1 MYSRAP
7 LLGVVLVLVSLSP
20 TLASAGIERGD
31 LRISAGLAAVS
42 YKDTDIESED
52 FKSTTVEIASGA
64 LFQFGKITANSVE
77 LGLKLG
83 LFFENIERPAGHVD
97 ATRILTLPYV
107 ALNTPFGKSDSK
119 FFSPSIASGY
129 SGTFSEVVDIHS
141 VLLELGAEAKF
152 FMAKD
157 ASVDLGLFFTYESGT
172 ADAGGFRN
180 DLDVEGFTIGPR
192 MKISIWP

>member
-7 LLGVVLVLVSLSP
+7 LLGVVLALVSLSP

-42 YKDTDIESED
+42 YKATDIESED
-52 FKSTTVEIASGA
+52 FKTTTVEIASGA

-77 LGLKLG
+77 FGLKLG
-83 LFFENIERPAGHVD
+83 LFFENIERP
-97 ATRILTLPYV
+97 
-107 ALNTPFGKSDSK
+107 
-119 FFSPSIASGY
+119 
-129 SGTFSEVVDIHS
+129 
-141 VLLELGAEAKF
+141 
-152 FMAKD
+152 AKD

-192 MKISIWP
+192 VKISIWP